1 MDSFGR
7 YILSVA
13 ILLMAGSP
21 AGATVVLKVDLQE
34 LVEASEL
41 IVESTVAEV
50 AVDRMIPGGTVHTRV
65 RLRVEDIWKGVPGLQ
80 EVNVRLPGG
89 TSGKTQVHVAG
100 IPQFKVGE
108 RVVVF
113 LEETRGGYIPSGLSQ
128 GVFRV
133 EPFVL
138 GTEKLVRRASDGA
151 GYAQKSAGAGLQ
163 WVEPPAEIVHYPL
176 VKLREEVRLYQRRPT
191 TRVRRVEEVLPTVL
205 P

>member
-1 MDSFGR
+1 MEK
-7 YILSVA
+7 V
-13 ILLMAGSP
+13 LLVKH
-21 AGATVVLKVDLQE
+21 ATV
-34 LVEASEL
+34 ASEGTKITTAHVKKML
-41 IVESTVAEV
+41 EKGKF
-50 AVDRMIPGGTVHTRV
+50 DRAIGICKAIIPVRELRKTSRTSSAIAHPDKENGCGGTFK
-65 RLRVEDIWKGVPGLQ
+65 LLQQ